1 METLYRRNNYGYPYF
16 WKAVLDK
23 LGDNFV
29 IRATYGMVGG
39 KSIESV
45 YKTTQKDPVNELN
58 SRYKAKRDAGYLSI
72 DEIRDDSEGKPPVE
86 DGVSSD
92 VLYKYLNTYLPYN
105 LNNNNTN
112 AILPM
117 LAKTYTGNYWKKNP
131 TAIYQWKINGVR
143 CLMTFGL
150 GTDIFHKYRIDFQS
164 REGKWWTSLND
175 LEEYLLSVIP
185 EKIIQRLVEEN
196 IVLDGELYLPGYNI
210 NDINHFVKDSTC
222 PQNKRIQ
229 FWLYDLAIDDVN
241 NTYRDIMRY
250 NMFKQFMIKCNNR
263 YDHFNNTQR
272 LVYVPSFINANPDD
286 SIKYRDTFIGKG
298 FEGLILRN
306 PNMLYQ
312 FGRRR
317 VGYME
322 KFKSS
327 TDGEF
332 EIIDAQL
339 DKRGLP
345 VFTCRNDVNDATFEC
360 RLGGTFE
367 YQKEFYSKGQYIGR
381 KLFITFGERSGIDK
395 VPFHIRK
402 VELIPN

>member
-23 LGDNFV
+23 LGDSFV
-29 IRATYGMVGG
+29 IKATYGMVGG

-45 YKTTQKDPVNELN
+45 YKTTQKNPVNELN
-58 SRYKAKRDAGYLSI
+58 SRYKAKRDVGYLSI
-72 DEIRDDSEGKPPVE
+72 DEIRDDSEGRPPVE
-86 DGVSSD
+86 GGVSSD

-112 AILPM
+112 ATLPM
-117 LAKTYTGNYWKKNP
+117 LAKVYTGNYWKKNP

-143 CLMTFGL
+143 CLLNFKL

-164 REGKWWTSLND
+164 REGKWWTTLTD
-175 LEEYLLSVIP
+175 LEEYLLAVIP
-185 EKIIQRLVEEN
+185 EQTIQRLVEED
-196 IVLDGELYLPGYNI
+196 IILDGELYLPGYTI
-210 NDINHFVKDSTC
+210 NDINHFVKDANCS
-222 PQNKRIQ
+222 QNKRIQ

-250 NMFKQFMIKCNNR
+250 NMFKRFMIKCDNR

-272 LVYVPSFINANPDD
+272 LVYVPSFINANADD
-286 SIKYRDTFIGKG
+286 PIRYRDSFIGKG

-306 PNMLYQ
+306 PNALYQ

-332 EIIDAQL
+332 VIIDAEL

-345 VFTCRNDVNDATFEC
+345 VFTCRNDVNDAVFEC

-367 YQKEFYSKGQYIGR
+367 YQKEFYNRGQYIGR
-381 KLFITFGERSGIDK
+381 KLIIEFGERSGIDK
-395 VPFHIRK
+395 VPFHQKR
-402 VELIPN
+402 VELIPE